1 MCSECRS
8 LCFELLP
15 SCCVLWK
22 TCLNC
27 THILFFFLLSDRET
41 DGAGATGVAQHA
53 QEAGVLPAG
62 SAGRGHGE
70 ETCKEPEELLLS
82 RTLNSLLLL
91 LRNAL
96 IRRRRPE
103 RENIQPWHLAS
114 VALTNEHAQLEL
126 SCTNRHQL
134 NCCHTH
140 TTIALTLFSYL
151 HSFLLFLD
159 PNSLNIPD
167 TFSF

>member
-1 MCSECRS
+1 MCSQCRS

-15 SCCVLWK
+15 SCCVRPLENM
-22 TCLNC
+22 CEL
-27 THILFFFLLSDRET
+27 HSHSVFFSFFFFFSLPDRET

-96 IRRRRPE
+96 IRRRRGPE

-114 VALTNEHAQLEL
+114 VGLANERAQLEL
-126 SCTNRHQL
+126 SCTNRHHL

-140 TTIALTLFSYL
+140 TTIALPLLSYL
-151 HSFLLFLD
+151 HLF
-159 PNSLNIPD
+159 
-167 TFSF
+167 